1 MQSMAIASQIEN
13 SVSAR
18 SATLTSM
25 EINQQLF
32 FGKTSL
38 IDAIFPLFD
47 HMAQKTHLPNA
58 MLSTICIYMLFQFA
72 MVPLWFFS
80 PPFSNMD
87 ETGATIYSWI
97 LKIFLFMD
105 PTDMEMDPTPYIIL
119 DICVLLL
126 SIIWFISMIIFYKKV
141 HTYNTLLLY
150 ASTLILDLIDPL
162 FIMPTC
168 ALTSVGIMRAFN
180 NPDSLAVLSIVVG
193 FIAFI
198 GYQSVF
204 TISLMLKSRSVVLT
218 NLMFPL
224 FDSTP
229 IIIYTSGNAFFLIL
243 SAIVTYFQDW
253 FFIVA
258 QVLYFVITLYIIY
271 VHIFIPFYDIWR
283 NYVSTSIAI
292 MTDVLTLVSII
303 ANLAKFNYA
312 FVGIIGIA
320 GLIISLIITGFIF
333 NKYVKKIKKEL
344 TAGENNKDCMM
355 KLADKHIESDEKV
368 ACMYVIV
375 GFSQLAEKFVD
386 GSLTDYL
393 IENTSSNRVL
403 SILTQAT
410 TFFPSESR
418 KMNVLFKKIATKKNI
433 GIADRFLLYQSYK
446 IKTRRLASDTK
457 DTFDTFTELKNLRR
471 QCQTNIASF
480 WNKSECDVTF
490 LSSIA
495 KEILDIDRRFQEAI
509 SNNPNNPRITTEY
522 STFLIECKCSYDD
535 AILQHVKAERIRD
548 GKNFNVDVSFR
559 SLVAKFPRY
568 LKDHIL
574 DVKGRRILTKSHASS
589 GNNIEGSTQ
598 QSSSGSRMTSGSN
611 ISSLD
616 LEAEEAVSKRII
628 RNSKLRLAFHT
639 AVRDKQPPA
648 ALTLIYAGVFGF
660 VVAVGMYLAIFF
672 YAESQM
678 SDRLSAILDLSYLNN
693 LRFYTDVAIFSIF
706 TNWGRYAGYM
716 ANETEA
722 NNKINHVTSS
732 LIPSIDESLP
742 YDQQIIESIQE
753 ARSSMQSVLNRLVD
767 MSTAGKDVYTLSG
780 SILEGSLTLQVCQEG
795 NPFARIKTSLKDQ
808 FAYMLMLGCKL
819 AATLNQSYLY
829 QSEDYCEI
837 LSNSFDL
844 AANCLETITSF
855 QDNQVTEGNN
865 FHTNLTYFLYIGVP
879 LFVVVSLFPFTIIG
893 IHYII
898 TTKQAIRILLNL
910 PQVVKDDAKV
920 PIRCDQEEND
930 EGEMQRVEMSC
941 TFWIA
946 VSCFYICLAIVTVI
960 YILFV
965 YTIINVN
972 EIILNC
978 NGWYYYSSLRAGS
991 SAESGND
998 ALQLIF
1004 ITGDDFEQN
1013 ITTREELLTIA
1024 QSDLDKTFEYHNS
1037 LIRGGAYAP
1046 AAFGFDEELDRM
1058 TMQDSCTNRPEPTN
1072 IHDSYKCASLNQ
1084 QVTIFKNFLQDIINK
1099 PESYGGYV
1107 DNEVTWNIY
1116 HIMPYHFWPSV
1127 QVANER
1133 IIAITTEQHDSM
1145 KFNAIIYMIVG
1156 IVVSL
1161 FEVIFATI
1169 VRSELIENYEVLMI
1183 LFQHI
1188 SPANIVSSKEI
1199 LNYFLHQSKSGER
1212 ESMSTAKSIVYN
1224 SSEAIIITSQT
1235 LVVESL
1241 NQSVTSSL
1249 GFTPDQMLGQQIT
1262 NFMSEEQATKM
1273 NQDIQSAI
1281 ENKSSSAID
1290 DHIHLISDNSEQIP
1304 FHVTV
1309 IPMKGDSEDIQ
1320 SFVFILNNET
1330 EIIKKQKEAEEAKAK
1345 SEKLLYQILPKDI
1358 VFRLNRGEKD
1368 ISFTIPHATIFFIDV
1383 VKFSEY
1389 SASLTPSEIMSN
1401 LSCLF
1406 DSFDKNVAQYPSI
1419 TKIKLIGD
1427 VYMAAAG
1434 LFAEEDTPPQTHA
1447 ADSINCCFAC
1457 LKSLEEINVKL
1468 SSSLEV
1474 RIGVNTGG
1482 PLIGGVL
1489 GTEKPTF
1496 DIIGDPINIASRLQ
1510 STDVPGKVQI
1520 SQGTKEVVESLDFVL
1535 EERGEVFLKG
1545 KGKQMTYFVSPGNAS
1560 QSVTSLPFVM
1570 SLTSI
1575 PTMPSGTQKNGAQ
1588 PTPGQQPGAQPANGA
1603 PSQPTTN

>member
-1 MQSMAIASQIEN
+1 MQSMQIASQIEN
-13 SVSAR
+13 SAR

-32 FGKTSL
+32 FGKSSL
-38 IDAIFPLFD
+38 IDSIFPLFD

-58 MLSTICIYMLFQFA
+58 VLSTICIYMLFQFA

-80 PPFSNMD
+80 PPYSEMD
-87 ETGATIYSWI
+87 ETYAKIYSWI
-97 LKIFLFMD
+97 LKVFLFMD
-105 PTDMEMDPTPYIIL
+105 PTDLTMDPTPYIIL

-141 HTYNTLLLY
+141 HTYHILLLY

-180 NPDSLAVLSIVVG
+180 NPDTLAVLSIVVG
-193 FIAFI
+193 FIAFV

-204 TISLMLKSRSVVLT
+204 TVSLMLKSRSVVLT

-229 IIIYTSGNAFFLIL
+229 IIIYTCGNAFFLIL

-303 ANLAKFNYA
+303 ANLANFEYA
-312 FVGIIGIA
+312 LVGIIGLA
-320 GLIISLIITGFIF
+320 GLFVSLIITGIIF

-393 IENTSSNRVL
+393 IENTNSNRVL

-568 LKDHIL
+568 LKDRIL
-574 DVKGRRILTKSHASS
+574 DVKGRRILSKSHASS
-589 GNNIEGSTQ
+589 SNNNIEGSTQ
-598 QSSSGSRMTSGSN
+598 QSSSGSRVTSGSV

-639 AVRDKQPPA
+639 AVRDKKPPA

-660 VVAVGMYLAIFF
+660 IVAVGMYLAIFF

-678 SDRLSAILDLSYLNN
+678 NDRLSAILDLSYLNN
-693 LRFYTDVAIFSIF
+693 LRFYTDVAIFSIY
-706 TNWGRYAGYM
+706 TNWGREAGYM
-716 ANETEA
+716 TNEEEA
-722 NNKINHVTSS
+722 NSKINHVTSS
-732 LIPSIDESLP
+732 LIPSIDEDLP
-742 YDQQIIESIQE
+742 WEQQVIASIQQ
-753 ARSSMQSVLNRLVD
+753 ARDSMQDVLNRLVE
-767 MSTAGKDVYTLSG
+767 MSTAGKDVYALSG
-780 SILEGSLTLQVCQEG
+780 SILEGSLTMQVCKSG

-808 FAYMLMLGCKL
+808 FAYMLMVGCKL
-819 AATLNQSYLY
+819 AATIRQENIY
-829 QSEDYCEI
+829 QSEEYCEI
-837 LSNSFDL
+837 LSNSFEL
-844 AANCLETITSF
+844 AANCLDTITSF
-855 QDNQVTEGNN
+855 QDNQVNEGNS

-898 TTKQAIRILLNL
+898 TTKQAIKILLGL
-910 PQVVKDDAKV
+910 PQAVKDDAKI
-920 PIRCDQEEND
+920 PIRCDQEENE
-930 EGEMQRVEMSC
+930 EGEMQRVQVSC

-946 VSCFYICLAIVTVI
+946 VSCFYICLAVVTII

-965 YTIINVN
+965 NTIISVN
-972 EIILNC
+972 DIILNC

-1004 ITGDDFEQN
+1004 ITGDLQQN
-1013 ITTREELLTIA
+1013 ITSRDQLLSIA

-1037 LIRGGAYAP
+1037 LIRGGSYAP
-1046 AAFGFDEELDRM
+1046 AAFGFDDELDRL
-1058 TMQDSCTNRPEPTN
+1058 TMQDSCANRPEPTN

-1084 QVTIFKNFLQDIINK
+1084 QVTIFKNFLQDIINQ
-1099 PESYGGYV
+1099 PESYGGKV
-1107 DNEVTWNIY
+1107 STEVTWNIY

-1133 IIAITTEQHDSM
+1133 IIEITQEQHDSM
-1145 KFNAIIYMIVG
+1145 KFNAVIYMIVG

-1183 LFQHI
+1183 FFQHI

-1199 LNYFLHQSKSGER
+1199 LNYFLNQSKSGER

-1273 NQDIQSAI
+1273 NQDIQSTI
-1281 ENKSSSAID
+1281 ENKSSAAID
-1290 DHIHLISDNSEQIP
+1290 DHINLISDNSEQIP

-1309 IPMKGDSEDIQ
+1309 IPMKGDSDDIQ

-1434 LFAEEDTPPQTHA
+1434 LFADEDTPPQTHA

-1520 SQGTKEVVESLDFVL
+1520 SQGTKEVVEGLDFVL

-1545 KGKQMTYFVSPGNAS
+1545 KGKQMTYFVSPGNAT
-1560 QSVTSLPFVM
+1560 QSVSSLPFVM

-1575 PTMPSGTQKNGAQ
+1575 PTLTPGTQKSEKPAAGQPQNGQANPAPN
-1588 PTPGQQPGAQPANGA
+1588 PTPN
-1603 PSQPTTN
+1603 